1 MQKVRVLFFAGLLVI
16 LSIFPL
22 LVRDTSL
29 EYLVRTA
36 GFIGL
41 YVILALGLNI
51 TIGFAGLFDL
61 GFMAFYAIGAY
72 TAAIA
77 SIHGCGLILS
87 TLLAVTVSVAFRL
100 LLGAPVLRLR
110 GDYLAIVTLGFGEI
124 TRLVLNNWD
133 SVTNGPKGLPR
144 VGETIA
150 IPVFLGVELSENIH
164 YYYMIWAAVGLAVL
178 VSRRLEN
185 SRIGRAWTA
194 VREDETAAELTGVP
208 VTRVKMLAFAT
219 SALFAGLAGSLFAH
233 WEKFVTPESFTFWES
248 VLVVSMIVLGVMGSV
263 SGVIVGAVLIA
274 GFPQAMQTV
283 LGSEL
288 VRYRYLLFGLAL
300 IVVILF
306 RPQGLIPSRR
316 RALELETEE
325 PEPAS

>member
-61 GFMAFYAIGAY
+61 GFMAFYSIGAY

-110 GDYLAIVTLGFGEI
+110 GDYLAIVTPGFGEI
-124 TRLVLNNWD
+124 TRLVLKNYPDQW
-133 SVTNGPKGLPR
+133 SGGLPR
-144 VGETIA
+144 VGKIA
-150 IPVFLGVELSENIH
+150 FRFSGVELSENIH
-164 YYYMIWAAVGLAVL
+164 YYYSDMGGGRPGCDGVETAG
-178 VSRRLEN
+178 N
-185 SRIGRAWTA
+185 SRIGARGLLCA
-194 VREDETAAELTGVP
+194 
-208 VTRVKMLAFAT
+208 KMKLR
-219 SALFAGLAGSLFAH
+219 LN
-233 WEKFVTPESFTFWES
+233 
-248 VLVVSMIVLGVMGSV
+248 
-263 SGVIVGAVLIA
+263 
-274 GFPQAMQTV
+274 
-283 LGSEL
+283 
-288 VRYRYLLFGLAL
+288 
-300 IVVILF
+300 
-306 RPQGLIPSRR
+306 
-316 RALELETEE
+316 
-325 PEPAS
+325 